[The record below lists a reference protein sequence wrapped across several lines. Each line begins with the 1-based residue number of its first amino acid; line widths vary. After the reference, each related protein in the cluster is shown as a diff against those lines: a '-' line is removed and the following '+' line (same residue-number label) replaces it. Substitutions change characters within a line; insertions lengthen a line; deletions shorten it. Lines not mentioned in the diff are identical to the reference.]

1 MERKRRVQTGTLL
14 MVLGLLTVLVG
25 LAWTRGG
32 GAQLREG
39 FGNGADLLL
48 RMAPIVAISLLAAG
62 FVEALVPQE
71 WVRETFGHESGMR
84 GILVATGAGIVTP
97 TGPFVS
103 MPIAAVLIR
112 SGAGPAA
119 VVTYLAAWSL
129 LAMHRFIA
137 WEVPILGLRFALIRW
152 VACLA
157 LPAVAGLL
165 TRLISR

>member
-14 MVLGLLTVLVG
+14 MVLALLAVLVG
-25 LAWTRGG
+25 LAWMRGG
-32 GAQLREG
+32 GEQVRDG
-39 FGNGADLLL
+39 FGNGASLLL

-62 FVEALVPQE
+62 FVEALVPKE
-71 WVRETFGHESGMR
+71 WVRETLGRESGMR
-84 GILVATGAGIVTP
+84 GILVATGAGILTP

-112 SGAGPAA
+112 SGAGSAT
-119 VVTYLAAWSL
+119 VVAYLVAWSL

-137 WEVPILGLRFALIRW
+137 WEVPILGLRFALFRW
-152 VACLA
+152 AMCLV
-157 LPAVAGLL
+157 LPVIAGLL